1 MAMRRKSI
9 VFSAAIVL
17 LLGGAAALL
26 VLLVRHEPAFYSR
39 VAPPEGSQRKKRS
52 GQFLQEFIQLGQD
65 MRHYQEWNA
74 TFEQDCINSY
84 FEEQFL
90 DSGLAERILP
100 EGVTAPRIAVEP
112 DRIRLA
118 CRYGSGALSTVISI
132 NVRLWLVQTESNAV
146 ALELQNLHAGA
157 IPIAAQSLL
166 EQLSEAARQSNIGVT
181 WYRYHGNPVALLRFQ
196 TDQDRPT
203 IRFDHLVLRDGAIEI
218 RGRSPDTVTR
228 TASYFPGQLRSMNVV
243 STWPSMN
250 PE

>member
-1 MAMRRKSI
+1 MRRKSLLFSITI
-9 VFSAAIVL
+9 VVL
-17 LLGGAAALL
+17 LVTAAGTLIA
-26 VLLVRHEPAFYSR
+26 LVRHEPDFYSK
-39 VAPPEGSQRKKRS
+39 VEPAAGPERKKRS
-52 GQFLQEFIQLGQD
+52 GQFLQEFIQFGQD

-100 EGVTAPRIAVEP
+100 EGVSSPRVAVES

-118 CRYGSGALSTVISI
+118 CRYGTGRFSTVISI
-132 NVRLWLVQTESNAV
+132 NVRLWLVHKEPNVV

-166 EQLSEAARQSNIGVT
+166 EQLSEAARQSNIDVA

-196 TDQDRPT
+196 ADQDRPT
-203 IRFDHLVLRDGAIEI
+203 IRFEHLALRDGVIEI
-218 RGRSPDTVTR
+218 RGRSPESATLGDQKVIESGP
-228 TASYFPGQLRSMNVV
+228 TAVPYP
-243 STWPSMN
+243 STD
-250 PE
+250 